1 MQSEPEPA
9 RRAPNSSWLQE
20 SAPRHLAPVPARP
33 GTQSPVVPLRPPDDG
48 AGMAMAAFILG
59 IASVFLAFV
68 GACALPFGITGLV
81 LGLTGRRSTRR
92 HHFAVAGVALSGIGI
107 VLALGATIV
116 WLYVFGAFH

>member
-1 MQSEPEPA
+1 
-9 RRAPNSSWLQE
+9 
-20 SAPRHLAPVPARP
+20 
-33 GTQSPVVPLRPPDDG
+33 
-48 AGMAMAAFILG
+48 MAAFILG
-59 IASVFLAFV
+59 IASVFLVFV